1 MEARQGISPRPLRL
15 PWVSRRLLA
24 GGTEGNRRLTAM
36 TATVLLALLAAE
48 GLTLLAIRPLVST
61 HIFLGMLLI
70 PPIALK
76 LASTGYRFARYY
88 GGDAAYRREGPPR
101 LLMRMLVA
109 PLVVA
114 STLGLFASGVALLA
128 VGPRGG
134 AVLAVHKASFLV
146 WFLAMSAHVLAYVL
160 RLPQLVG
167 ADVAGAHR
175 GSGVVVRRLLV
186 AGALVAGVTLAIATL
201 PLAHAWAR

>member
-1 MEARQGISPRPLRL
+1 VEARQGISPRPLRL
-15 PWVSRRLLA
+15 RWIPSRLLA

-36 TATVLLALLAAE
+36 TAAVLLALLAAE
-48 GLTLLAIRPLVST
+48 GVTLLAIRPLVST

-88 GGDAAYRREGPPR
+88 GGDSAYRRDGPPK

-114 STLGLFASGVALLA
+114 STFGLFASGVALLA

-167 ADVAGAHR
+167 ADVTGARR
-175 GSGVVVRRLLV
+175 GSGAAARRLLV
-186 AGALVAGVTLAIATL
+186 AGALVAGVTLAVATL
-201 PLAHAWAR
+201 PLTHAWAR

>member
-1 MEARQGISPRPLRL
+1 MEARQGVSPRPLRL
-15 PWVSRRLLA
+15 RWVPRRLLA
-24 GGTEGNRRLTAM
+24 GGTEGNRRLTAI

-88 GGDAAYRREGPPR
+88 GGDHAYRREGPPK

-146 WFLAMSAHVLAYVL
+146 WFFAMSAHVLAYVL

-167 ADVAGAHR
+167 ADVTGAHR
-175 GSGVVVRRLLV
+175 GSGVAVRRLLV